1 MGIECVYVWGVLMWK
16 NLYLFFC
23 FLESANNVREP
34 NNSPA
39 RDKKREKLGEP
50 FRDQKNIQNQK
61 CFFPPFLTIFEPH
74 FPFSLGASSLKI
86 FKIIATYY

>member
-1 MGIECVYVWGVLMWK
+1 MWK

-34 NNSPA
+34 NTSPA
-39 RDKKREKLGEP
+39 RDKKREKRLEREKRP
-50 FRDQKNIQNQK
+50 TISRPEKHK
-61 CFFPPFLTIFEPH
+61 SKMFFPAIFEPH

>member
-34 NNSPA
+34 NTSPA
-39 RDKKREKLGEP
+39 PRDKKREKRL
-50 FRDQKNIQNQK
+50 D
-61 CFFPPFLTIFEPH
+61 
-74 FPFSLGASSLKI
+74 
-86 FKIIATYY
+86 Y